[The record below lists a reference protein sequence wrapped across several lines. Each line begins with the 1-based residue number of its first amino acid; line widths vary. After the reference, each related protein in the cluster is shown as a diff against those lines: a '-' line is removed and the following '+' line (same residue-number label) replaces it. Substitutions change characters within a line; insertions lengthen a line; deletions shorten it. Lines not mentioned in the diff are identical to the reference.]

1 MATLTDRM
9 QAVED
14 AITLLKADGYD
25 LFAALALESESVYVY
40 AEDKSAEDYSLIA
53 VVKVGG

>member
-25 LFAALALESESVYVY
+25 LFAAPDLEGESVYVY
-40 AEDKSAEDYSLIA
+40 AEDESAEDYSLIA
-53 VVKVGG
+53 VVKVDG